1 MNHSAPEISG
11 KEPPFMRA
19 TGKLPHPLTNDYMF
33 KALLQKNKNVL
44 ESLICS
50 LLHLTPDKVESME
63 IRNPIVLG
71 KALTEDF
78 DSKIF
83 VLDINVL
90 LNRRTTVNLE
100 IQLIDYKN
108 WPERSLTYLCRNFD
122 QLSSGEDYIAVKPT
136 IHIGFLNFT
145 LFPEYPEFY
154 ATYKMINM
162 KNHHIFTDK
171 FILGVVNLKHIE
183 LATQEDRKWNIH
195 YWASL
200 FKATTWEE
208 LKMLAKQHPILE
220 NAVETIYEL
229 TADEAIREQ
238 CKAREKHIREMNTI
252 LREREMAIR
261 ARDKSV
267 QERDEAVQERDEA
280 VQERDEAVLKRDE
293 AVQERDKV
301 VLERD
306 EAVLKR
312 DEAVQERDEVV
323 LERDE
328 AVKQLEQQALQIELL
343 IQENNRLKKQQASG
357 NAF

>member
-1 MNHSAPEISG
+1 M
-11 KEPPFMRA
+11 
-19 TGKLPHPLTNDYMF
+19 
-33 KALLQKNKNVL
+33 
-44 ESLICS
+44 
-50 LLHLTPDKVESME
+50 
-63 IRNPIVLG
+63 
-71 KALTEDF
+71 
-78 DSKIF
+78 
-83 VLDINVL
+83 
-90 LNRRTTVNLE
+90 
-100 IQLIDYKN
+100 
-108 WPERSLTYLCRNFD
+108 
-122 QLSSGEDYIAVKPT
+122 
-136 IHIGFLNFT
+136 
-145 LFPEYPEFY
+145 
-154 ATYKMINM
+154 
-162 KNHHIFTDK
+162 
-171 FILGVVNLKHIE
+171 VNLKHIE

-306 EAVLKR
+306 EAV
-312 DEAVQERDEVV
+312 
-323 LERDE
+323 
-328 AVKQLEQQALQIELL
+328 KQLEQQALQIELL